1 MTEILIAILVIT
13 GLAISFFKAFPVF
26 LMKKAQSMG
35 IKVELADIIA
45 MRFRSVDPELILNAA
60 IAFHRNNISIEI
72 QQLESHF
79 LAEGD
84 LKLLLK
90 VMMKAKSEN
99 KELSYIEASAIVL
112 SGEIDHSN

>member
-1 MTEILIAILVIT
+1 MTEILIAILVII
-13 GLAISFFKAFPVF
+13 GLAIAFFKAFSVY
-26 LMKKAQSMG
+26 LMNKAKSLG
-35 IKVELADIIA
+35 IEVELVDVVG
-45 MRFRSVDPELILNAA
+45 MRLRNNDPELILNAA
-60 IAFHRNNISIEI
+60 IAFHRNNIPIEV
-72 QQLESHF
+72 QQLESHL
-79 LAEGD
+79 LAGGD